1 MKIVESILYKRL
13 FLLRLVSY
21 SSIWCLYL
29 YFMNQYAPH
38 GTGWLSWH
46 EQRITNALDFLR
58 INGYFSFNGFGI
70 WDYCSDC
77 SLSKDLWSDKI
88 YTSHHSISYF
98 PYLILNY
105 LFGKDALIYFGP
117 LIDKFVIFI
126 SGVAISEIAR
136 GAVREKSKLPAF
148 VISIICFSFFS
159 FNPWTYKMILASWTE
174 IYFLMFFLLGLI
186 SFNKAHHYLGLFLF
200 FCCAL
205 FHYQWA
211 FFIAF
216 FYLSILF
223 VQFLWL
229 EKFSLEGYLPGSNFR
244 LNAKIALSLIIPTC
258 GIILLKIITESG
270 LESPSDSNVLYRIG
284 ISGVDIH
291 NGGLLGALQFL
302 GGNRVTHCISG
313 IDLGLLSSSLDL
325 QITLFNCILSIGS
338 MFLISI
344 VSVIGISQLL
354 RQVSVSKVIILPL
367 LFSLIAMICV
377 FQQSLSAHLMG
388 YSYVFSV
395 LFAVGLTSI
404 FSLTI
409 NSEKLTAIKI
419 IFLIPLTLGV
429 LITCIRVS
437 MLTGVNG

>member
-1 MKIVESILYKRL
+1 
-13 FLLRLVSY
+13 
-21 SSIWCLYL
+21 
-29 YFMNQYAPH
+29 
-38 GTGWLSWH
+38 
-46 EQRITNALDFLR
+46 
-58 INGYFSFNGFGI
+58 
-70 WDYCSDC
+70 
-77 SLSKDLWSDKI
+77 
-88 YTSHHSISYF
+88 
-98 PYLILNY
+98 
-105 LFGKDALIYFGP
+105 
-117 LIDKFVIFI
+117 
-126 SGVAISEIAR
+126 
-136 GAVREKSKLPAF
+136 
-148 VISIICFSFFS
+148 
-159 FNPWTYKMILASWTE
+159 
-174 IYFLMFFLLGLI
+174 
-186 SFNKAHHYLGLFLF
+186 
-200 FCCAL
+200 L

-223 VQFLWL
+223 VQFLRL